1 MAHAASQLKKKA
13 DENLNAVEDEKE
25 KKKAARK
32 RSRELKKKVEKAEK
46 EGLGEKQEKK
56 ERNGGMRAAT
66 GEREKGLRRV
76 GLVESLLS

>member
-32 RSRELKKKVEKAEK
+32 RSREAKKKACFDVSPDSEAVVDKA
-46 EGLGEKQEKK
+46 
-56 ERNGGMRAAT
+56 
-66 GEREKGLRRV
+66 
-76 GLVESLLS
+76 